1 MTHEPIRKALAAGP
15 TNSVW
20 ECDIRHGEMS
30 RHAYVCA
37 PNWGIVATVG
47 LDRSLPHW
55 DAPQRANA
63 ALIAACNPSAIA
75 ALLADL
81 DRAHAEV
88 QEQARLNGMGA
99 DREAALMAQVEALAR
114 ERDQLK
120 QQLAFLSNPNRAAK
134 MGQGSLGDVGV

>member
-81 DRAHAEV
+81 DRANREV
-88 QEQARLNGMGA
+88 QVLTDAITNQRVSVAARLLVMELEAKREKGGA
-99 DREAALMAQVEALAR
+99 
-114 ERDQLK
+114 
-120 QQLAFLSNPNRAAK
+120 
-134 MGQGSLGDVGV
+134 